1 MKQLL
6 KEYNATKRNTEA
18 WFAIIKERLAV
29 VDEEKRLR
37 KVQHKLYIVNP
48 TVEEVQLLEE
58 HEAVKGML
66 SDINYIISWLRRGGQ
81 PNRKRGIERQEAYK
95 RESATD
101 PYWIQLE
108 EDDSGSID
116 TIEELFEDHTER
128 LENESIKEGLVKEIT
143 KNFSAKQMEIL
154 KLKADG
160 FTHGEI
166 ADALHIPKGTIDV
179 TMKRIKEKVKAEG
192 WFML

>member
-37 KVQHKLYIVNP
+37 KVQHKLHIINP

-66 SDINYIISWLRRGGQ
+66 SDINYTINWLRRGGQ
-81 PNRKRGIERQEAYK
+81 PNRKRGIERQEVYK
-95 RESATD
+95 REVAFN
-101 PYWIQLE
+101 PYWIQLRKDKAE
-108 EDDSGSID
+108 SIS
-116 TIEELFEDHTER
+116 TIETLFEDHAER
-128 LENESIKEGLVKEIT
+128 LENESIKEALVKEIT
-143 KNFSAKQMEIL
+143 KNFSDKQMEIL

>member
-1 MKQLL
+1 MH
-6 KEYNATKRNTEA
+6 
-18 WFAIIKERLAV
+18 IVV

-37 KVQHKLYIVNP
+37 KVQNKLIIINP
-48 TVEEVQLLEE
+48 TLEEVQLLEE

-66 SDINYIISWLRRGGQ
+66 SDINYTINWLRRGGQ
-81 PNRKRGIERQEAYK
+81 PNRKRGIERQGGYK
-95 RESATD
+95 REIAFNPS
-101 PYWIQLE
+101 WIQLRKDKSE
-108 EDDSGSID
+108 SINA
-116 TIEELFEDHTER
+116 IENLFEDHAER

-143 KNFSAKQMEIL
+143 KNFSDKQMEIL